1 MRLKMK
7 NISYLL
13 SLLVLFSFVLIA
25 DESVEDAA
33 EESSESVVE
42 EENQEEKEE
51 EEEEK
56 EPTISEFIE
65 EGEFEIIE
73 GMLDIYY
80 ETEEDTYY
88 TIVDEES
95 LSKEFIYFYYI
106 ISGAQA
112 GGASGGDMG
121 DSSVLEFRKF
131 KDDIALYKKN
141 TIFSYDESNNIS
153 KSTLT
158 NILES
163 FVGRFE
169 VKIEED
175 GKYLIN
181 IDKLFLGE
189 MLVGLTPPKEYAEYY
204 SLILGRID
212 DKKTYI
218 SRVKNYP
225 KNTSIEVT
233 YGFFNPSPKGSVD
246 AVPDARYSS
255 IVARHMFVEMPDS
268 NYEPRVADQRIG
280 YFSTKITDLST
291 YDYFKGKDL
300 INRWRLI
307 KKDPSAELSEPI
319 NPIVFW
325 VENSTP
331 EEIKP
336 FVVEAIELWNIAF
349 EKAGFKNAVV
359 AKIQPDDAEWDAGD
373 VQYNVIRWASTPSPR
388 YSGYGPSVANPRTG
402 EMIAAD
408 IVQEFNSISYGYRL
422 RKIWGY
428 DEDNDPLRQWI
439 ISLTLH
445 EIGHTLG
452 LRHNFKAS
460 WLYDASEIHD
470 TSVTG
475 KNHIGSVMDYDPI
488 NIAPEGV
495 EQGNFFPTV
504 PGPYDIWAI
513 TFGYTQEMN
522 EVDRENLLSQSTK
535 PEFIF
540 GTDDDAMGSPGG
552 NTDPRNKR
560 YDMSSDPITYSVQ
573 RLKIIDDKIN
583 ELPEIFNEPGSTYTE
598 LKATFDSLLRDKG
611 RFAESIAIQIGG
623 VYSNRLVVGQE
634 AGMTP
639 FEVVPYEEQKR
650 AMKALNEHLF
660 ANDAFVFNPDIL
672 KILQS
677 EKRAASYGNSDDDPK
692 VHDRVLR
699 MQLSSL
705 SFILHP
711 RVMKRLTNSSKYGN
725 EYLPNEVLQDIFDGI
740 FVAREIPNTF
750 KMNLQSAY
758 VDGLIEAMSD
768 ERYDEI
774 SRSAIFNSLQR
785 IRNYSNSSYGNKMVK
800 GHFDYLNWKINNA
813 LD

>member
-1 MRLKMK
+1 MK

-181 IDKLFLGE
+181 IDILFLGE

>member
-1 MRLKMK
+1 MK
-7 NISYLL
+7 IISYLL
-13 SLLVLFSFVLIA
+13 SLSLMFSFVLNA
-25 DESVEDAA
+25 DESLNDSKDVSEKATED
-33 EESSESVVE
+33 VVE
-42 EENQEEKEE
+42 EKEGVEGKEDEEKEQ
-51 EEEEK
+51 
-56 EPTISEFIE
+56 TISEFIE
-65 EGEFEIIE
+65 EGEFELIE
-73 GMLDIYY
+73 GLFDIYY

-88 TIVDEES
+88 TIVNEED

-131 KDDIALYKKN
+131 KDDLALYKKN
-141 TIFSYDESNNIS
+141 TIFNYDQSNNIS

-169 VKIEED
+169 VKINEED
-175 GKYLIN
+175 KYLIN

-233 YGFFNPSPKGSVD
+233 YGFFNPSPKASVD

-268 NYEPRVADQRIG
+268 DYEPRVADQRIG

-307 KKDPSAELSEPI
+307 KKDPSAELSEPV

-428 DEDNDPLRQWI
+428 DEENDPLRQWI
-439 ISLTLH
+439 VSLTLH

-460 WLYDASEIHD
+460 WLYDATEIHD
-470 TSVTG
+470 KSITG
-475 KNHIGSVMDYDPI
+475 NNHIGSVMDYDPI

-495 EQGNFFPTV
+495 QQGNYFPTE

-513 TFGYTQEMN
+513 TFGYTQEMSDA
-522 EVDRENLLSQSTK
+522 DRQSLLAQSTK

-560 YDMSSDPITYSVQ
+560 YDMSSDPITYTVQ
-573 RLKIIDDKIN
+573 RLQIIDNKIN

-634 AGMTP
+634 SGMAP
-639 FEVVPYEEQKR
+639 FEVVPYKEQKR

-660 ANDAFVFNPDIL
+660 ANDAFVFSPEIL
-672 KILQS
+672 KLLQS

-692 VHDRVLR
+692 IHDRVLR
-699 MQLSSL
+699 MQTSAL

-758 VDGLIEAMSD
+758 VDGLINAMSD

-774 SRSAIFNSLQR
+774 SRSAIFNSLLK

-800 GHFDYLNWKINNA
+800 GHFDYLNWKINSA
-813 LD
+813 LK

>member
-1 MRLKMK
+1 MK

-42 EENQEEKEE
+42 EENQEEKEK

-725 EYLPNEVLQDIFDGI
+725 KYLPNEVLQDIFDGI

>member
-1 MRLKMK
+1 MK

-13 SLLVLFSFVLIA
+13 SLFMLFSFVLIA

-88 TIVDEES
+88 TIVDEEN

-758 VDGLIEAMSD
+758 VDGLVEAMSD

>member
-1 MRLKMK
+1 MK

-758 VDGLIEAMSD
+758 VDGLVEAMSD

>member
-1 MRLKMK
+1 MK

-13 SLLVLFSFVLIA
+13 GLLLAFSYVSFA
-25 DESVEDAA
+25 DEEVKEVPKDSKEVAEGVA
-33 EESSESVVE
+33 EESMDEEVE
-42 EENQEEKEE
+42 ED
-51 EEEEK
+51 K

-65 EGEFEIIE
+65 EGEFEVFE
-73 GMLDIYY
+73 GMIDIYY
-80 ETEEDTYY
+80 ETDEDTYY
-88 TIVDEES
+88 TIIEEEN

-141 TIFSYDESNNIS
+141 TVFNYDDSNNIS

-169 VKIEED
+169 VKIEEE
-175 GKYLIN
+175 GRYLVN

-255 IVARHMFVEMPDS
+255 IVARHMFVEMPDD

-307 KKDPSAELSEPI
+307 KKDPTAEISEPI

-428 DEDNDPLRQWI
+428 DEENDPLRQWI
-439 ISLTLH
+439 VSLTLH

-470 TSVTG
+470 KNITG
-475 KNHIGSVMDYDPI
+475 NNHIGSVMDYDPI
-488 NIAPEGV
+488 NIAPDGV
-495 EQGNFFPTV
+495 EQGNYFPTE

-513 TFGYTQEMN
+513 TFGYTQGMSD
-522 EVDRENLLSQSTK
+522 VDRDNLLSQSTR
-535 PEFIF
+535 PEYIF

-560 YDMSSDPITYSVQ
+560 YDMSSDPITYTVQ
-573 RLKIIDDKIN
+573 RLQIIDNKIN

-623 VYSNRLVVGQE
+623 VYSNRLVIGQE
-634 AGMTP
+634 SGLTP
-639 FEVVPYEEQKR
+639 FAVVPYAEQKR
-650 AMKALNEHLF
+650 AMKTLNEYLF
-660 ANDAFVFNPDIL
+660 ANDAFKFSPDIL
-672 KILQS
+672 KLLQS

-692 VHDRVLR
+692 IHDRVLR
-699 MQLSSL
+699 MQMGAL

-711 RVMKRLTNSSKYGN
+711 RVMKRLTDSSQYGN
-725 EYLPNEVLQDIFDGI
+725 EYLPDEVLQDIFEGI

-758 VDGLIEAMSD
+758 VDGLIGAMSD

-774 SRSAIFNSLQR
+774 SRSAIFNSLLK

-813 LD
+813 LDN

>member
-1 MRLKMK
+1 MK

-13 SLLVLFSFVLIA
+13 SLLLAFSYVSFA
-25 DESVEDAA
+25 DEEVKEAPKESEEVVEEVT
-33 EESSESVVE
+33 EESSGE
-42 EENQEEKEE
+42 EAEED
-51 EEEEK
+51 K

-65 EGEFEIIE
+65 EGDFEVIE

-88 TIVDEES
+88 TIIEEGN

-141 TIFSYDESNNIS
+141 TVFNYDDSNNIS

-169 VKIEED
+169 VKIEEE
-175 GKYLIN
+175 GRYLIN

-255 IVARHMFVEMPDS
+255 IVARHMFVEMPDD
-268 NYEPRVADQRIG
+268 NYEPRVADQRVG

-307 KKDPSAELSEPI
+307 KKDPTAEISEPI

-336 FVVEAIELWNIAF
+336 FVVEAIELWNVAF

-428 DEDNDPLRQWI
+428 DEENDPLRQWI
-439 ISLTLH
+439 VSLTLH

-460 WLYDASEIHD
+460 WLYGPTEIHD
-470 TSVTG
+470 KSVTG

-495 EQGNFFPTV
+495 EQGNYFPTV
-504 PGPYDIWAI
+504 PGFYDIWAI
-513 TFGYTQEMN
+513 TFGYTPDMTEEERN
-522 EVDRENLLSQSTK
+522 NLLAQSTK
-535 PEFIF
+535 PELIF
-540 GTDDDAMGSPGG
+540 GTDDDAMGSPGR

-560 YDMSSDPITYSVQ
+560 YDMSKDPITYTVQ
-573 RLKIIDDKIN
+573 RIQTIDKKIA
-583 ELPEIFNEPGSTYTE
+583 ELPEIFDEPGSTYSE
-598 LKATFDSLLRDKG
+598 LKGTFDSLVRDKG
-611 RFAESIAIQIGG
+611 RFLESVAIQIGG
-623 VYSNRLVVGQE
+623 VYSNRLVVGQNE
-634 AGMTP
+634 NMTP
-639 FEVVPYEEQKR
+639 FEVVPYSEQKR
-650 AMKALNEHLF
+650 AMEVLNTELF
-660 ANDAFVFNPDIL
+660 ANDAFTFDPEIL
-672 KILQS
+672 KLLQS
-677 EKRAASYGNSDDDPK
+677 EKRAASYGNSDNDPK
-692 VHDRVLR
+692 IHDLVLR
-699 MQLSSL
+699 MQMSSL

-711 RVMKRLTNSSKYGN
+711 RVMKRLTDSAQYGN
-725 EYLPNEVLQDIFDGI
+725 EYLPNEVLEDIFNGI
-740 FVAREIPNTF
+740 FVPREIPGTF

-758 VDGLIEAMSD
+758 VDGLIAAMDDGS
-768 ERYDEI
+768 YDEI
-774 SRSAIFNSLQR
+774 SRAAIFSSLNKIKNFTNSA
-785 IRNYSNSSYGNKMVK
+785 YGNDMVK
-800 GHFDYLNWKINNA
+800 GHFDYLNWKINDA

>member
-1 MRLKMK
+1 MK

-13 SLLVLFSFVLIA
+13 GLLLAFSYVSFA
-25 DESVEDAA
+25 DEEVKEVPKDSKEVAEGVA
-33 EESSESVVE
+33 EESMDEEVE
-42 EENQEEKEE
+42 ED
-51 EEEEK
+51 K

-65 EGEFEIIE
+65 EGEFEVFE
-73 GMLDIYY
+73 GMIDIYY
-80 ETEEDTYY
+80 ETDEDTYY
-88 TIVDEES
+88 TIIEEEN

-141 TIFSYDESNNIS
+141 TVFNYDDSNNIS

-169 VKIEED
+169 VKIEEE
-175 GKYLIN
+175 GRYLVN

-255 IVARHMFVEMPDS
+255 IVARHMFVEMPDD

-307 KKDPSAELSEPI
+307 KKDPTAKISEPI

-428 DEDNDPLRQWI
+428 DEENDPLRQWI
-439 ISLTLH
+439 VSLTLH

-470 TSVTG
+470 KNITG
-475 KNHIGSVMDYDPI
+475 NNHIGSVMDYDPI
-488 NIAPEGV
+488 NIAPDGV
-495 EQGNFFPTV
+495 EQGNYFPTE

-513 TFGYTQEMN
+513 TFGYTQGMSD
-522 EVDRENLLSQSTK
+522 VDRENLLSQSTR
-535 PEFIF
+535 PEYIF

-560 YDMSSDPITYSVQ
+560 YDMSSDPITYTVQ
-573 RLKIIDDKIN
+573 RLQIIDNKIN

-623 VYSNRLVVGQE
+623 VYSNRLVIGQE
-634 AGMTP
+634 SGLTP
-639 FEVVPYEEQKR
+639 FAVVPYAEQKR
-650 AMKALNEHLF
+650 AMKTLNEYLF
-660 ANDAFVFNPDIL
+660 ANDAFKFSPDIL
-672 KILQS
+672 KLLQS

-692 VHDRVLR
+692 IHDRVLR
-699 MQLSSL
+699 MQMGAL

-711 RVMKRLTNSSKYGN
+711 RVMKRLTDSSQYGN
-725 EYLPNEVLQDIFDGI
+725 EYLPDEVLQDIFEGI

-758 VDGLIEAMSD
+758 VDGLIGAMSD

-774 SRSAIFNSLQR
+774 SRSAIFNSLLK

-813 LD
+813 LDN

>member
-1 MRLKMK
+1 MK

-495 EQGNFFPTV
+495 EQGNYFPTV

>member
-1 MRLKMK
+1 MK
-7 NISYLL
+7 IISYLL
-13 SLLVLFSFVLIA
+13 SLSLMFSFVLNA
-25 DESVEDAA
+25 DESLNDSKDVSEKATED
-33 EESSESVVE
+33 VVE
-42 EENQEEKEE
+42 EKEGVEGKEDEEKEQ
-51 EEEEK
+51 
-56 EPTISEFIE
+56 TISEFIE
-65 EGEFEIIE
+65 EGEFELIE
-73 GMLDIYY
+73 GLFDIYY

-88 TIVDEES
+88 TIVNEED

-131 KDDIALYKKN
+131 KDDLALYKKN
-141 TIFSYDESNNIS
+141 TIFNYDQSNNIS

-169 VKIEED
+169 VKINEED
-175 GKYLIN
+175 KYLIN

-233 YGFFNPSPKGSVD
+233 YGFFNPSPKASVD

-268 NYEPRVADQRIG
+268 DYEPRVADQRIG

-307 KKDPSAELSEPI
+307 KKDPSAELSEPV

-428 DEDNDPLRQWI
+428 DEENDPLRQWI
-439 ISLTLH
+439 VSLTLH

-460 WLYDASEIHD
+460 WLYDATEIHD
-470 TSVTG
+470 KSITG
-475 KNHIGSVMDYDPI
+475 NNHIGSVMDYDPI

-495 EQGNFFPTV
+495 QQGNYFPTE

-513 TFGYTQEMN
+513 TFGYTQEMSDA
-522 EVDRENLLSQSTK
+522 DRQSLLAQSTK

-560 YDMSSDPITYSVQ
+560 YDMSSDPITYTVQ
-573 RLKIIDDKIN
+573 RLQIIDNKIN

-634 AGMTP
+634 SGMTP
-639 FEVVPYEEQKR
+639 FEVVPYKEQKR

-660 ANDAFVFNPDIL
+660 ANDAFVFSPEIL
-672 KILQS
+672 KLLQS

-692 VHDRVLR
+692 IHDRVLR
-699 MQLSSL
+699 MQTSAL

-758 VDGLIEAMSD
+758 VDGLINAMSD

-774 SRSAIFNSLQR
+774 SRSAIFNSLLK

-800 GHFDYLNWKINNA
+800 GHFDYLNWKINSA
-813 LD
+813 LK

>member
-1 MRLKMK
+1 MK

-13 SLLVLFSFVLIA
+13 SLFVLFSFVLIA
-25 DESVEDAA
+25 DESIEDVA

-307 KKDPSAELSEPI
+307 KKDPSVELSEPI

>member
-1 MRLKMK
+1 MK

-13 SLLVLFSFVLIA
+13 SLFVLFSFVLIA

-255 IVARHMFVEMPDS
+255 IVARHMFVKMPDS

-513 TFGYTQEMN
+513 AFGYTQEMN

-560 YDMSSDPITYSVQ
+560 YDMSSDPITYSIQ

-583 ELPEIFNEPGSTYTE
+583 ELPEIFDEPGSTYTE

>member
-1 MRLKMK
+1 M
-7 NISYLL
+7 
-13 SLLVLFSFVLIA
+13 LFSFVLIA

-88 TIVDEES
+88 TIVDEEN

-141 TIFSYDESNNIS
+141 TIFSYDESNNIY

-163 FVGRFE
+163 FVGRLE

-583 ELPEIFNEPGSTYTE
+583 ELPEIFDEPGSTYTE

>member
-1 MRLKMK
+1 MK

-13 SLLVLFSFVLIA
+13 SLFVLFSFVLIA

-513 TFGYTQEMN
+513 AFGYTQEMN
-522 EVDRENLLSQSTK
+522 EVERENLLSQSTK

-560 YDMSSDPITYSVQ
+560 YDMSSDPITYSIQ

-583 ELPEIFNEPGSTYTE
+583 ELPEIFDEPGSTYTE

>member
-1 MRLKMK
+1 MK

-33 EESSESVVE
+33 EESSESVIE

>member
-1 MRLKMK
+1 MK

-13 SLLVLFSFVLIA
+13 SLMLIISFMSFAEEEVQEA
-25 DESVEDAA
+25 KNTSEEVVEDVA
-33 EESSESVVE
+33 EDSEDK
-42 EENQEEKEE
+42 EK
-51 EEEEK
+51 EEEK
-56 EPTISEFIE
+56 EPTIAEFIE
-65 EGEFEIIE
+65 DGEFEIIE

-88 TIVDEES
+88 TIIEEGD

-131 KDDIALYKKN
+131 KDDLALYKKN
-141 TIFSYDESNNIS
+141 TVFNYDDSNNIS

-169 VKIEED
+169 VKIEEENR
-175 GKYLIN
+175 YLIN

-225 KNTSIEVT
+225 KNTSVEVT

-255 IVARHMFVEMPDS
+255 IVARHMFVEMPDDE
-268 NYEPRVADQRIG
+268 YEPRVADQRVG

-307 KKDPSAELSEPI
+307 KKDPTAEISEPV

-428 DEDNDPLRQWI
+428 DEENDPLRQWI

-460 WLYDASEIHD
+460 WLYDAIEIHD
-470 TSVTG
+470 KNITG

-495 EQGNFFPTV
+495 EQGNFFPTE

-513 TFGYTQEMN
+513 VFGYSQDMN
-522 EVDRENLLSQSTK
+522 EKERENLLSQSTK

-540 GTDDDAMGSPGG
+540 GTDDDAMGSPGS
-552 NTDPRNKR
+552 NMDPRNKR
-560 YDMSSDPITYSVQ
+560 YDMSSDPITYTVQ
-573 RLKIIDDKIN
+573 RLKIIDNKIN

-623 VYSNRLVVGQE
+623 VYSNRLVMGQE
-634 AGMTP
+634 NEMMP
-639 FEVVPYEEQKR
+639 YEVVPYSEQKR
-650 AMKALNEHLF
+650 AMSVLNKHLF
-660 ANDAFVFNPDIL
+660 ANDAFVFDPSIL
-672 KILQS
+672 KLLQS
-677 EKRAASYGNSDDDPK
+677 EKRAASYGNSDEDPK

-699 MQLSSL
+699 MQLSAL

-711 RVMKRLTNSSKYGN
+711 RVMKRLTDSSKYGN
-725 EYLPNEVLQDIFDGI
+725 EYLPNEVLEDIFNGI
-740 FVAREIPNTF
+740 FVAREVPNTF

-758 VDGLIEAMSD
+758 VDGLIGAMSD

-774 SRSAIFNSLQR
+774 SRSAIFNSLIK

-800 GHFDYLNWKINNA
+800 GHFDYLNWKINDA

>member
-1 MRLKMK
+1 MK

-88 TIVDEES
+88 TIVDEEN

-583 ELPEIFNEPGSTYTE
+583 ELPEIFDEPGSTYTE

>member
-1 MRLKMK
+1 MK

-13 SLLVLFSFVLIA
+13 SLLLAFSYFSFA
-25 DESVEDAA
+25 DEEAERAPEGSDEVSEDIVEDSVN
-33 EESSESVVE
+33 EEA
-42 EENQEEKEE
+42 EE
-51 EEEEK
+51 EED
-56 EPTISEFIE
+56 PTIEEFIE
-65 EGEFEIIE
+65 DGEFEIIE
-73 GMLDIYY
+73 GMFDIYY

-88 TIVDEES
+88 TIIEDEN

-131 KDDIALYKKN
+131 KDDLALYKKN
-141 TIFSYDESNNIS
+141 TVFNYDDSNNIS

-169 VKIEED
+169 VKIEEE
-175 GKYLIN
+175 GRYLIN

-218 SRVKNYP
+218 SRIKNYP

-255 IVARHMFVEMPDS
+255 IVARHMFVEMPDDE
-268 NYEPRVADQRIG
+268 YQPRVADQRVG

-307 KKDPSAELSEPI
+307 KKDPSAEISEPI

-439 ISLTLH
+439 VSLTLH

-460 WLYDASEIHD
+460 WLYNASDIHNKD
-470 TSVTG
+470 ITG
-475 KNHIGSVMDYDPI
+475 NNHIGSVMDYDPI

-495 EQGNFFPTV
+495 EQGNYFPTE

-513 TFGYTQEMN
+513 TFGYTQDMKDA
-522 EVDRENLLSQSTK
+522 DRENLLSQSTK
-535 PEFIF
+535 PELIF
-540 GTDDDAMGSPGG
+540 GTDDDAMGSPGS

-560 YDMSSDPITYSVQ
+560 YDMSSDPITYTVQ
-573 RLKIIDDKIN
+573 RLQIIDNKIN

-634 AGMTP
+634 SGMTP
-639 FEVVPYEEQKR
+639 FEVVPYTEQKR
-650 AMKALNEHLF
+650 AMNALNNYLF
-660 ANDAFVFNPDIL
+660 ANDAFVFSPDIL
-672 KILQS
+672 KLLQS

-699 MQLSSL
+699 IQMSAL

-725 EYLPNEVLQDIFDGI
+725 EYLPDEVLQDIFDGI

-758 VDGLIEAMSD
+758 VDGLIAAMAD

-774 SRSAIFNSLQR
+774 SRSAIFNSLIK

-800 GHFDYLNWKINNA
+800 GHFDYLNWKVNNA
-813 LD
+813 LK

>member
-1 MRLKMK
+1 MK

-774 SRSAIFNSLQR
+774 SRSAIFNSLKR
-785 IRNYSNSSYGNKMVK
+785 IKNYSNSSYGDKMVK

>member
-1 MRLKMK
+1 MK

-13 SLLVLFSFVLIA
+13 GLLLAFSYVSFA
-25 DESVEDAA
+25 DEEVKEVPKDSKEVAEGVA
-33 EESSESVVE
+33 EESMDEEVE
-42 EENQEEKEE
+42 ED
-51 EEEEK
+51 K

-65 EGEFEIIE
+65 EGEFEVFE
-73 GMLDIYY
+73 GMIDIYY
-80 ETEEDTYY
+80 ETDEDTYY
-88 TIVDEES
+88 TIIEEEN

-141 TIFSYDESNNIS
+141 TVFNYDDSNNIS

-169 VKIEED
+169 VKIEEE
-175 GKYLIN
+175 GRYLVN

-255 IVARHMFVEMPDS
+255 IVARHMFVEMPDD

-307 KKDPSAELSEPI
+307 KKDPTAEISEPI

-428 DEDNDPLRQWI
+428 DEENDPLRQWI
-439 ISLTLH
+439 VSLTLH

-470 TSVTG
+470 KNITG
-475 KNHIGSVMDYDPI
+475 NNHIGSVMDYDPI
-488 NIAPEGV
+488 NIAPDGV
-495 EQGNFFPTV
+495 EQGNYFPTE

-513 TFGYTQEMN
+513 TFGYTQGMSD
-522 EVDRENLLSQSTK
+522 VDRENLLSQSTR
-535 PEFIF
+535 PEYIF

-560 YDMSSDPITYSVQ
+560 YDMSSDPITYTVQ
-573 RLKIIDDKIN
+573 RLQIIDNKIN

-623 VYSNRLVVGQE
+623 VYSNRLVIGQE
-634 AGMTP
+634 SGLTP
-639 FEVVPYEEQKR
+639 FAVVPYAEQKR
-650 AMKALNEHLF
+650 AMKTLNEYLF
-660 ANDAFVFNPDIL
+660 ANDAFKFSPDIL
-672 KILQS
+672 KLLQS

-692 VHDRVLR
+692 IHDRVLR
-699 MQLSSL
+699 MQMGAL

-711 RVMKRLTNSSKYGN
+711 RVMKRLTDSSQYGN
-725 EYLPNEVLQDIFDGI
+725 EYLPDEVLQDIFEGI

-758 VDGLIEAMSD
+758 VDGLIGAMSD

-774 SRSAIFNSLQR
+774 SRSAIFNSLLK

-813 LD
+813 LDN

>member
-1 MRLKMK
+1 MK

-13 SLLVLFSFVLIA
+13 SLLLVFSYVSFA
-25 DESVEDAA
+25 DEEVKEAPKESEDVLEEVT
-33 EESSESVVE
+33 EESSGE
-42 EENQEEKEE
+42 EAEED
-51 EEEEK
+51 K

-65 EGEFEIIE
+65 EGDFEVIE

>member
-1 MRLKMK
+1 MK

-13 SLLVLFSFVLIA
+13 GLLLAFSYVSFA
-25 DESVEDAA
+25 DEKVKEVPEDSKEVAEGVA
-33 EESSESVVE
+33 EESTDEEVE
-42 EENQEEKEE
+42 ED
-51 EEEEK
+51 K

-65 EGEFEIIE
+65 EGEFEVFE
-73 GMLDIYY
+73 GMIDIYY
-80 ETEEDTYY
+80 ETDEDTYY
-88 TIVDEES
+88 TIIEEEN

-141 TIFSYDESNNIS
+141 TVFNYDDSNNIS

-169 VKIEED
+169 VKIEEE
-175 GKYLIN
+175 GRYLVN

-255 IVARHMFVEMPDS
+255 IVARHMFVEMPDD
-268 NYEPRVADQRIG
+268 NYEPRIADQRIG

-307 KKDPSAELSEPI
+307 KKDPTAEISEPI

-428 DEDNDPLRQWI
+428 DEENDPLRQWI
-439 ISLTLH
+439 VSLTLH

-470 TSVTG
+470 KNITG
-475 KNHIGSVMDYDPI
+475 NNHIGSVMDYDPI
-488 NIAPEGV
+488 NIAPDGV
-495 EQGNFFPTV
+495 EQGNYFPTE

-513 TFGYTQEMN
+513 AFGYTQGMSD
-522 EVDRENLLSQSTK
+522 VDRDNLLSQSTR
-535 PEFIF
+535 PEYIF

-560 YDMSSDPITYSVQ
+560 YDMSSDPITYTVQ
-573 RLKIIDDKIN
+573 RLQIIDNKIN

-623 VYSNRLVVGQE
+623 VYSNRLVIGQE
-634 AGMTP
+634 SGLTP
-639 FEVVPYEEQKR
+639 FAVVPYAEQKR
-650 AMKALNEHLF
+650 AMKTLNEYLF
-660 ANDAFVFNPDIL
+660 ANDAFKFSPDIL
-672 KILQS
+672 KLLQS

-692 VHDRVLR
+692 IHDRVLR
-699 MQLSSL
+699 MQMGAL

-711 RVMKRLTNSSKYGN
+711 RVMKRLTDSSQYGN
-725 EYLPNEVLQDIFDGI
+725 EYLPDEVLQDIFEGI

-758 VDGLIEAMSD
+758 VDGLIGAMSD

-774 SRSAIFNSLQR
+774 SRSAIFNSLLK

-813 LD
+813 LDN

>member
-1 MRLKMK
+1 MK

-225 KNTSIEVT
+225 KNTSIEDT

>member
-1 MRLKMK
+1 MK

-774 SRSAIFNSLQR
+774 SRSAIFNSLLK

-800 GHFDYLNWKINNA
+800 GHFDYLNWKINSA
-813 LD
+813 LK

>member
-1 MRLKMK
+1 MK

-181 IDKLFLGE
+181 IDILFLGE

-300 INRWRLI
+300 INSWRLI

>member
-1 MRLKMK
+1 M
-7 NISYLL
+7 
-13 SLLVLFSFVLIA
+13 LFSFVLIA
-25 DESVEDAA
+25 DESAEDAA

-42 EENQEEKEE
+42 EDNQEEKEQ

-88 TIVDEES
+88 TIVDEEN

-513 TFGYTQEMN
+513 AFGYTQEMN

-583 ELPEIFNEPGSTYTE
+583 ELPEIFDEPGSTYTE

>member
-1 MRLKMK
+1 M
-7 NISYLL
+7 
-13 SLLVLFSFVLIA
+13 FSFVLNA
-25 DESVEDAA
+25 DESLNDSKDVSEKATED
-33 EESSESVVE
+33 VVE
-42 EENQEEKEE
+42 EKEGVEGKEDEEKEQ
-51 EEEEK
+51 
-56 EPTISEFIE
+56 TISEFIE
-65 EGEFEIIE
+65 EGEFELIE
-73 GMLDIYY
+73 GLFDIYY

-88 TIVDEES
+88 TIVNEED

-131 KDDIALYKKN
+131 KDDLALYKKN
-141 TIFSYDESNNIS
+141 TIFNYDQSNNIS

-169 VKIEED
+169 VKINEED
-175 GKYLIN
+175 KYLIN

-233 YGFFNPSPKGSVD
+233 YGFFNPSPKASVD

-268 NYEPRVADQRIG
+268 DYEPRVADQRIG

-307 KKDPSAELSEPI
+307 KKDPSAELSEPV

-428 DEDNDPLRQWI
+428 DEENDPLRQWI
-439 ISLTLH
+439 VSLTLH

-460 WLYDASEIHD
+460 WLYDATEIHD
-470 TSVTG
+470 KSITG
-475 KNHIGSVMDYDPI
+475 NNHIGSVMDYDPI

-495 EQGNFFPTV
+495 QQGNYFPTE

-513 TFGYTQEMN
+513 TFGYTQEMSDA
-522 EVDRENLLSQSTK
+522 DRQSLLAQSTK
-535 PEFIF
+535 PEYIF

-560 YDMSSDPITYSVQ
+560 YDMSSDPITYTVQ
-573 RLKIIDDKIN
+573 RLQIIDNKIN

-634 AGMTP
+634 SGMTP
-639 FEVVPYEEQKR
+639 FEVVPYKEQKR

-660 ANDAFVFNPDIL
+660 ANDAFVFSPEIL
-672 KILQS
+672 KLLQS

-692 VHDRVLR
+692 IHDRVLR
-699 MQLSSL
+699 MQTSAL

-758 VDGLIEAMSD
+758 VDGLINAMSD

-774 SRSAIFNSLQR
+774 SRSAIFNSLLK

-800 GHFDYLNWKINNA
+800 GHFDYLNWKINSA
-813 LD
+813 LK

>member
-1 MRLKMK
+1 MK

-13 SLLVLFSFVLIA
+13 SLLLAFSYVSFA
-25 DESVEDAA
+25 DEEVKEAPKESEEVPEEVSEAVDEEA
-33 EESSESVVE
+33 EED
-42 EENQEEKEE
+42 KD
-51 EEEEK
+51 
-56 EPTISEFIE
+56 PTISEFLE
-65 EGEFEIIE
+65 EGDFEVIE

-88 TIVDEES
+88 TIVDEEN

-583 ELPEIFNEPGSTYTE
+583 ELPEIFDEPGSTYTE

-650 AMKALNEHLF
+650 AMKALNENLF

>member
-1 MRLKMK
+1 MK
-7 NISYLL
+7 IISYLL
-13 SLLVLFSFVLIA
+13 SLSLMFSFVLNA
-25 DESVEDAA
+25 DESLYDSKDVSEKATED
-33 EESSESVVE
+33 VVE
-42 EENQEEKEE
+42 EKEGVEGKEDEEKEQ
-51 EEEEK
+51 
-56 EPTISEFIE
+56 TISEFIE
-65 EGEFEIIE
+65 EGEFELIE
-73 GMLDIYY
+73 GLFDIYY

-88 TIVDEES
+88 TIVNEED

-131 KDDIALYKKN
+131 KDDLALYKKN
-141 TIFSYDESNNIS
+141 TIFNYDQSNNIS

-169 VKIEED
+169 VKINEED
-175 GKYLIN
+175 KYLIN

-233 YGFFNPSPKGSVD
+233 YGFFNPSPKASVD

-268 NYEPRVADQRIG
+268 DYEPRVADQRIG

-307 KKDPSAELSEPI
+307 KKDPSAELSEPV

-428 DEDNDPLRQWI
+428 DEENDPLRQWI
-439 ISLTLH
+439 VSLTLH

-460 WLYDASEIHD
+460 WLYDATEIHD
-470 TSVTG
+470 KSITG
-475 KNHIGSVMDYDPI
+475 NNHIGSVMDYDPI

-495 EQGNFFPTV
+495 QQGNYFPTE

-513 TFGYTQEMN
+513 TFGYTQEMSDA
-522 EVDRENLLSQSTK
+522 DRQSLLAQSTK

-560 YDMSSDPITYSVQ
+560 YDMSSDPITYTVQ
-573 RLKIIDDKIN
+573 RLQIIDNKIN

-634 AGMTP
+634 SGMTP
-639 FEVVPYEEQKR
+639 FEVVPYKEQKR

-660 ANDAFVFNPDIL
+660 ANDAFVFSPEIL
-672 KILQS
+672 KLLQS

-692 VHDRVLR
+692 IHDRVLR
-699 MQLSSL
+699 MQTSAL

-711 RVMKRLTNSSKYGN
+711 RVMKRLTNSSRYGN

-758 VDGLIEAMSD
+758 VDGLINAMSD

-774 SRSAIFNSLQR
+774 SRSAIFNSLLK

-800 GHFDYLNWKINNA
+800 GHFDYLNWKINSA
-813 LD
+813 LK

>member
-1 MRLKMK
+1 MK

-452 LRHNFKAS
+452 LRHNIKAS

>member
-1 MRLKMK
+1 MK

-13 SLLVLFSFVLIA
+13 GLLLAFSYVSFA
-25 DESVEDAA
+25 DEEVKEVPKDSKEVAEGVA
-33 EESSESVVE
+33 EESTDEEVE
-42 EENQEEKEE
+42 ED
-51 EEEEK
+51 K

-65 EGEFEIIE
+65 EGEFEVFE
-73 GMLDIYY
+73 GMIDIYY
-80 ETEEDTYY
+80 ETDEDTYY
-88 TIVDEES
+88 TIIEEEN

-141 TIFSYDESNNIS
+141 TVFNYDDSNNIS

-169 VKIEED
+169 VKIEEE
-175 GKYLIN
+175 GRYLVN

-255 IVARHMFVEMPDS
+255 IVARHMFVEMPDD

-307 KKDPSAELSEPI
+307 KKDPTAKISEPI

-428 DEDNDPLRQWI
+428 DEENDPLRQWI
-439 ISLTLH
+439 VSLTLH

-460 WLYDASEIHD
+460 WLYDASEIHNKNI
-470 TSVTG
+470 TG
-475 KNHIGSVMDYDPI
+475 NNHIGSVMDYDPI
-488 NIAPEGV
+488 NIAPDGV
-495 EQGNFFPTV
+495 EQGNYFPTE

-513 TFGYTQEMN
+513 TFGYTQGMSD
-522 EVDRENLLSQSTK
+522 VDRDNLLSQSTR
-535 PEFIF
+535 PEYIF

-560 YDMSSDPITYSVQ
+560 YDMSSDPITYTVQ
-573 RLKIIDDKIN
+573 RLQIIDNKIN

-623 VYSNRLVVGQE
+623 VYSNRLVIGQE
-634 AGMTP
+634 SGLTP
-639 FEVVPYEEQKR
+639 FAVVPYAEQKR
-650 AMKALNEHLF
+650 AMKTLNEYLF
-660 ANDAFVFNPDIL
+660 ANDAFKFSPDIL
-672 KILQS
+672 KLLQS

-692 VHDRVLR
+692 IHDRVLR
-699 MQLSSL
+699 MQMGAL

-711 RVMKRLTNSSKYGN
+711 RVMKRLTDSSQYGN
-725 EYLPNEVLQDIFDGI
+725 EYLPDEVLQDIFEGI

-758 VDGLIEAMSD
+758 VDGLIGAMSD

-774 SRSAIFNSLQR
+774 SRSAIFNSLLK

-813 LD
+813 LDN

>member
-1 MRLKMK
+1 MK

-13 SLLVLFSFVLIA
+13 SLLLAFSYFSFA
-25 DESVEDAA
+25 DEETERTPEGSDEVSEDIVEDSVN
-33 EESSESVVE
+33 EEA
-42 EENQEEKEE
+42 EE
-51 EEEEK
+51 EED
-56 EPTISEFIE
+56 PTIEEFIE
-65 EGEFEIIE
+65 DGEFEIIE
-73 GMLDIYY
+73 GMFDIYY

-88 TIVDEES
+88 TIIEDEN

-131 KDDIALYKKN
+131 KDDLALYKKN
-141 TIFSYDESNNIS
+141 TVFNYDDSNNIS

-169 VKIEED
+169 VKIEEE
-175 GKYLIN
+175 GRYLIN

-218 SRVKNYP
+218 SRIKNYP

-255 IVARHMFVEMPDS
+255 IVARHMFVEMPDDE
-268 NYEPRVADQRIG
+268 YQPRVADQRVG

-307 KKDPSAELSEPI
+307 KKDPSAEISEPI

-359 AKIQPDDAEWDAGD
+359 AKVQPDDAEWDAGD

-439 ISLTLH
+439 VSLTLH

-460 WLYDASEIHD
+460 WLYNASDIHNKD
-470 TSVTG
+470 ITG
-475 KNHIGSVMDYDPI
+475 NNHIGSVMDYDPI

-495 EQGNFFPTV
+495 KQGNYFPTE

-513 TFGYTQEMN
+513 TFGYTQDMKD
-522 EVDRENLLSQSTK
+522 VDRENLLSQSTK
-535 PEFIF
+535 PELIF
-540 GTDDDAMGSPGG
+540 GTDDDAMGSPGS

-560 YDMSSDPITYSVQ
+560 YDMSSDPITYTVQ
-573 RLKIIDDKIN
+573 RLQIIDNKIN

-634 AGMTP
+634 SGMTP
-639 FEVVPYEEQKR
+639 FEVVPYTEQKR
-650 AMKALNEHLF
+650 AMNALNDYLF
-660 ANDAFVFNPDIL
+660 ANDAFVFSPDIL
-672 KILQS
+672 KLLQS

-699 MQLSSL
+699 MQMSAL

-725 EYLPNEVLQDIFDGI
+725 EYLPDEVLQDIFDGI

-758 VDGLIEAMSD
+758 VDGLIAAMAD

-774 SRSAIFNSLQR
+774 SRSAIFNSLIK

-800 GHFDYLNWKINNA
+800 GHFDYLNWKVNNA
-813 LD
+813 LK

>member
-1 MRLKMK
+1 MK
-7 NISYLL
+7 IISYLL
-13 SLLVLFSFVLIA
+13 SLSLMFSFVLNA
-25 DESVEDAA
+25 DESLNDGKDVSEKATED
-33 EESSESVVE
+33 VVE
-42 EENQEEKEE
+42 EKEGVEGKEDEEKEQ
-51 EEEEK
+51 
-56 EPTISEFIE
+56 TISEFIE
-65 EGEFEIIE
+65 EGEFELIE
-73 GMLDIYY
+73 GLFDIYY

-88 TIVDEES
+88 TIVNEED

-131 KDDIALYKKN
+131 KDDLALYKKN
-141 TIFSYDESNNIS
+141 TIFNYDQSNNIS

-169 VKIEED
+169 VKINEED
-175 GKYLIN
+175 KYLIN

-233 YGFFNPSPKGSVD
+233 YGFFNPSPKASVD

-268 NYEPRVADQRIG
+268 DYEPRVADQRIG

-307 KKDPSAELSEPI
+307 KKDPSAELSEPV

-428 DEDNDPLRQWI
+428 DEENDPLRQWI
-439 ISLTLH
+439 VSLTLH

-460 WLYDASEIHD
+460 WLYDATEIHD
-470 TSVTG
+470 KSITG
-475 KNHIGSVMDYDPI
+475 NNHIGSVMDYDPI

-495 EQGNFFPTV
+495 QQGNYFPTE

-513 TFGYTQEMN
+513 TFGYTQEMSDA
-522 EVDRENLLSQSTK
+522 DRQSLLAQSTK

-560 YDMSSDPITYSVQ
+560 YDMSSDPITYTVQ
-573 RLKIIDDKIN
+573 RLQIIDNKIN

-634 AGMTP
+634 SGMTP
-639 FEVVPYEEQKR
+639 FEVVPYKEQKR

-660 ANDAFVFNPDIL
+660 ANDAFVFSPEIL
-672 KILQS
+672 KLLQS

-692 VHDRVLR
+692 IHDRVLR
-699 MQLSSL
+699 MQTSAL

-758 VDGLIEAMSD
+758 VDGLINAMSD

-774 SRSAIFNSLQR
+774 SRSAIFNSLLK

-800 GHFDYLNWKINNA
+800 GHFDYLNWKINSA
-813 LD
+813 LK

>member
-1 MRLKMK
+1 MK

-13 SLLVLFSFVLIA
+13 SLLLAFSYFSFA
-25 DESVEDAA
+25 DEETERTPEGSDEVSEDIVEDSVN
-33 EESSESVVE
+33 EEA
-42 EENQEEKEE
+42 EE
-51 EEEEK
+51 EED
-56 EPTISEFIE
+56 PTIEEFIE
-65 EGEFEIIE
+65 DGEFEIIE
-73 GMLDIYY
+73 GMFDIYY

-88 TIVDEES
+88 TIIEDEN

-131 KDDIALYKKN
+131 KDDLALYKKN
-141 TIFSYDESNNIS
+141 TVFNYDDSNNIS

-169 VKIEED
+169 VKIEEE
-175 GKYLIN
+175 GRYLIN

-218 SRVKNYP
+218 SRIKNYP

-255 IVARHMFVEMPDS
+255 IVARHMFVEMPDDE
-268 NYEPRVADQRIG
+268 YQPRVADQRVG

-307 KKDPSAELSEPI
+307 KKDPSAEISEPI

-359 AKIQPDDAEWDAGD
+359 AKVQPDDAEWDAGD

-439 ISLTLH
+439 VSLTLH

-460 WLYDASEIHD
+460 WLYNASDIHNKD
-470 TSVTG
+470 ITG
-475 KNHIGSVMDYDPI
+475 NNHIGSVMDYDPI

-495 EQGNFFPTV
+495 KQGNYFPTE

-513 TFGYTQEMN
+513 TFGYTQDMKD
-522 EVDRENLLSQSTK
+522 VDRENLLSQSTK
-535 PEFIF
+535 PELIF
-540 GTDDDAMGSPGG
+540 GTDDDAMGSPGS

-560 YDMSSDPITYSVQ
+560 YDMSSDPITYTVQ
-573 RLKIIDDKIN
+573 RLQIIDNKIN

-634 AGMTP
+634 SGMTP

-650 AMKALNEHLF
+650 AMNALNDYLF
-660 ANDAFVFNPDIL
+660 ANDAFVFSPDIL
-672 KILQS
+672 KLLQS

-699 MQLSSL
+699 MQMNAL

-725 EYLPNEVLQDIFDGI
+725 EYLPDEVLQDIFDGI

-758 VDGLIEAMSD
+758 VDGLIAAMAD

-774 SRSAIFNSLQR
+774 SRSAIFNSLIK

-800 GHFDYLNWKINNA
+800 GHFDYLNWKVNNA
-813 LD
+813 LK

>member
-1 MRLKMK
+1 MK

-13 SLLVLFSFVLIA
+13 GLLLAFSYVSFA
-25 DESVEDAA
+25 DEEVKEVPKDSKEVAEGVA
-33 EESSESVVE
+33 EESMDEEVE
-42 EENQEEKEE
+42 ED
-51 EEEEK
+51 K

-65 EGEFEIIE
+65 EGEFEVFE
-73 GMLDIYY
+73 GMIDIYY
-80 ETEEDTYY
+80 ETDEDTYY
-88 TIVDEES
+88 TIIEEEN

-141 TIFSYDESNNIS
+141 TVFNYDDSNNIS

-169 VKIEED
+169 VKIEEE
-175 GKYLIN
+175 GRYLVN

-255 IVARHMFVEMPDS
+255 IVARHMFVEMPDD

-307 KKDPSAELSEPI
+307 KKDPTAEISEPI

-428 DEDNDPLRQWI
+428 DEENDPLRQWI
-439 ISLTLH
+439 VSLTLH

-470 TSVTG
+470 KNITG
-475 KNHIGSVMDYDPI
+475 NNHIGSVMDYDPI
-488 NIAPEGV
+488 NIAPDGV
-495 EQGNFFPTV
+495 EQGNYFPTE

-513 TFGYTQEMN
+513 TFGYTQGMSD
-522 EVDRENLLSQSTK
+522 VDRENLLSQSTR
-535 PEFIF
+535 PEYIF

-560 YDMSSDPITYSVQ
+560 YDMSSDPITYTVQ
-573 RLKIIDDKIN
+573 RLQIIDNKIN

-623 VYSNRLVVGQE
+623 VYSNRLVIGQE
-634 AGMTP
+634 SGLTP
-639 FEVVPYEEQKR
+639 FAVVPYAEQKR
-650 AMKALNEHLF
+650 AMKTLNEYLF
-660 ANDAFVFNPDIL
+660 ANDAFKFSPDIL
-672 KILQS
+672 KLLQS

-692 VHDRVLR
+692 IHDRVLR
-699 MQLSSL
+699 MQMGAL

-711 RVMKRLTNSSKYGN
+711 RVMKRLTDSSQYGN
-725 EYLPNEVLQDIFDGI
+725 EYLPDEVLQDIFEGI

-758 VDGLIEAMSD
+758 VDGLIGAMSD

-774 SRSAIFNSLQR
+774 SRSAIFNSLLK

-800 GHFDYLNWKINNA
+800 GHFDYLNWKINNV
-813 LD
+813 LDN

>member
-1 MRLKMK
+1 MK

-13 SLLVLFSFVLIA
+13 GLLLAFSYVSFA
-25 DESVEDAA
+25 DEEVKEVPKDSKEVAEGVA
-33 EESSESVVE
+33 EESMDEEVE
-42 EENQEEKEE
+42 ED
-51 EEEEK
+51 K

-65 EGEFEIIE
+65 EGEFEVFE
-73 GMLDIYY
+73 GMIDIYY
-80 ETEEDTYY
+80 ETDEDTYY
-88 TIVDEES
+88 TIIEEEN

-141 TIFSYDESNNIS
+141 TVFNYDDSNNIS

-169 VKIEED
+169 VKIEEE
-175 GKYLIN
+175 GRYLVN

-255 IVARHMFVEMPDS
+255 IVARHMFVEMPDD

-307 KKDPSAELSEPI
+307 KKDPTAEISEPI

-428 DEDNDPLRQWI
+428 DEENDPLRQWI
-439 ISLTLH
+439 VSLTLH

-470 TSVTG
+470 KNITG
-475 KNHIGSVMDYDPI
+475 NNHIGSVMDYDPI
-488 NIAPEGV
+488 NIAPDGV
-495 EQGNFFPTV
+495 EQGNYFPTE

-513 TFGYTQEMN
+513 TFGYTQGMSD
-522 EVDRENLLSQSTK
+522 VDRDNLLSQSTR
-535 PEFIF
+535 PEYIF

-560 YDMSSDPITYSVQ
+560 YDMSSDPITYTVQ
-573 RLKIIDDKIN
+573 RLQIIDNKIN

-623 VYSNRLVVGQE
+623 VYSNRLVIGQE
-634 AGMTP
+634 SGLTP
-639 FEVVPYEEQKR
+639 FAVVPYAEQKR
-650 AMKALNEHLF
+650 AMKTLNEYLF
-660 ANDAFVFNPDIL
+660 ANDAFKFSPDIL
-672 KILQS
+672 KLLQS

-692 VHDRVLR
+692 IHDRVLR
-699 MQLSSL
+699 MQMSAL

-711 RVMKRLTNSSKYGN
+711 RVMKRLTDSSQYGN
-725 EYLPNEVLQDIFDGI
+725 EYLPDEVLQDIFEGI

-758 VDGLIEAMSD
+758 VDGLIGAMSD

-774 SRSAIFNSLQR
+774 SRSAIFNSLLK

-813 LD
+813 LDN

>member
-1 MRLKMK
+1 M
-7 NISYLL
+7 
-13 SLLVLFSFVLIA
+13 FSFVLNA
-25 DESVEDAA
+25 DESLYDSKDVSEKATED
-33 EESSESVVE
+33 VVE
-42 EENQEEKEE
+42 EKEGVEGKEDEEKEQ
-51 EEEEK
+51 
-56 EPTISEFIE
+56 TISEFIE
-65 EGEFEIIE
+65 EGEFELIE
-73 GMLDIYY
+73 GLFDIYY

-88 TIVDEES
+88 TVVNEED

-131 KDDIALYKKN
+131 KDDLALYKKN
-141 TIFSYDESNNIS
+141 TIFNYDQSNNIS

-169 VKIEED
+169 VKINEED
-175 GKYLIN
+175 KYLIN

-233 YGFFNPSPKGSVD
+233 YGFFNPSPKASVD

-268 NYEPRVADQRIG
+268 DYEPRVADQRIG

-307 KKDPSAELSEPI
+307 KKDPSAELSEPV

-428 DEDNDPLRQWI
+428 DEENDPLRQWI
-439 ISLTLH
+439 VSLTLH

-460 WLYDASEIHD
+460 WLYDATEIHD
-470 TSVTG
+470 KSITG
-475 KNHIGSVMDYDPI
+475 NNHIGSVMDYDPI

-495 EQGNFFPTV
+495 QQGNYFPTE

-513 TFGYTQEMN
+513 TFGYTQEMSDA
-522 EVDRENLLSQSTK
+522 DRQSLLAQSTK

-560 YDMSSDPITYSVQ
+560 YDMSSDPITYTVQ
-573 RLKIIDDKIN
+573 RLQIIDNKIN

-634 AGMTP
+634 SGMTP
-639 FEVVPYEEQKR
+639 FEVVPYKEQKR

-660 ANDAFVFNPDIL
+660 ANDAFVFSPEIL
-672 KILQS
+672 KLLQS

-692 VHDRVLR
+692 IHDRVLR
-699 MQLSSL
+699 MQTSAL

-725 EYLPNEVLQDIFDGI
+725 EYLPNEVLQDIFDGF

-758 VDGLIEAMSD
+758 VDGLINAMSD

-774 SRSAIFNSLQR
+774 SRSAIFNSLLK

-800 GHFDYLNWKINNA
+800 GHFDYLNWKINSA
-813 LD
+813 LK

>member
-1 MRLKMK
+1 M
-7 NISYLL
+7 
-13 SLLVLFSFVLIA
+13 LFSFVLIA
-25 DESVEDAA
+25 DESAEDAA

-42 EENQEEKEE
+42 EENQEERE

-88 TIVDEES
+88 TIVDEEN

-583 ELPEIFNEPGSTYTE
+583 ELPEIFDEPGSTYTE

-634 AGMTP
+634 VGMTP
-639 FEVVPYEEQKR
+639 FEVVPYAEQKR

>member
-1 MRLKMK
+1 MK

-13 SLLVLFSFVLIA
+13 SLFMLFSFVLIA